1 MWVCISKLEHVT
13 NILRDMV
20 IKGIFILT
28 LTINLGGQ
36 GLILLLM
43 VDYEDFTCHLLRP
56 SISVRYHH
64 SNFTAF
70 DLEVQGHI
78 LFH

>member
-1 MWVCISKLEHVT
+1 MS

-20 IKGIFILT
+20 IKGIFTLT
-28 LTINLGGQ
+28 LTSNLGGQ

-43 VDYEDFTCHLLRP
+43 VDYVGFTCQLLRP
-56 SISVRYHH
+56 SISVRYHP

-78 LFH
+78 LFR